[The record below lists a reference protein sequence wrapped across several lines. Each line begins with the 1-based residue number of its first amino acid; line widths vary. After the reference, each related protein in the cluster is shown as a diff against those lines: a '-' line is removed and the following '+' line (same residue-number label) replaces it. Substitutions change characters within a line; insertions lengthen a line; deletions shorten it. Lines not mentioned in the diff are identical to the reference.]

1 MNKNS
6 KANSRNRLAGKR
18 ILMIANRSL
27 NFWVFRREI
36 IEKIAEEGGQVFLAA
51 NGDAWVEKVRSLPAE
66 FIEIKT
72 DLNTSNPFVE
82 LANLANIYR
91 AIRRS
96 KPDLVHTFTIKPNLY
111 GPGLSRLSKVKSVV
125 CMVTGFG
132 TVMIGGSLRKR
143 ALRGV
148 VKAIYT
154 RSFRAAN
161 RVVVTNSDDFSF
173 CVAEGIA
180 GPEKLLTIPGAGVD
194 IDRFSPSDM
203 FDISATMERLGM
215 NSDKVNLFFVGRMT
229 REKGLEDL
237 CRALGLSDLQNIRLH
252 LVGETDKKNPT
263 ALDPDAFCRSDSRIV
278 HHGTTDQITDIYR
291 VADIVVLPSY
301 REGMPTVLM
310 EAAAAGVPV
319 ISTDVPG
326 CREAVLHGKTGLL
339 VPPGDEQ
346 ALSAAIETLVNSQ
359 DLRRD
364 FSREAMKHA
373 RKFDKKRVV
382 ENTIREYVALLG
394 S

>member
-1 MNKNS
+1 MSSKIENS
-6 KANSRNRLAGKR
+6 ITGRLAGKR
-18 ILMIANRSL
+18 FLFIANRSL

-36 IEKIAEEGGQVFLAA
+36 IEKIAEEGGHVFLAA
-51 NGDAWVEKVRSLPAE
+51 NSDAWTDKIRSLPAE
-66 FIEIKT
+66 FIEINS

-82 LANLANIYR
+82 LANVANIYR

-111 GPGLSRLSKVKSVV
+111 GPGLSRLSSVKSVV

-143 ALRGV
+143 ALRNV

-154 RSFRAAN
+154 RSFRAAD
-161 RVVVTNSDDFSF
+161 RVVVTNSDDFAL

-194 IDRFSPSDM
+194 IERFAPSAG
-203 FDISATMERLGM
+203 FDKSAAMERLGM
-215 NSDKVNLFFVGRMT
+215 DAGKVNLFFVGRMT

-237 CRALGLSDLQNIRLH
+237 CTALGLSDLQDIRLH
-252 LVGETDKKNPT
+252 LVGETDRKNPT
-263 ALDPDAFCRSDSRIV
+263 ALDPDALCRSDSRIV
-278 HHGTTDQITDIYR
+278 HHGTTDQIADIYR

-339 VPPGDEQ
+339 VPPGDAR
-346 ALSAAIETLVNSQ
+346 ALAAAIESLVSSQ

-373 RKFDKKRVV
+373 RQFDKKRVV

>member
-1 MNKNS
+1 MSNKIENS
-6 KANSRNRLAGKR
+6 GTGRLAGKR
-18 ILMIANRSL
+18 ILFIANRSL

-51 NGDAWVEKVRSLPAE
+51 NSDAWTEKIRSLPAE
-66 FIEIKT
+66 FIEIKS
-72 DLNTSNPFVE
+72 DLNTSNPIIE
-82 LANLANIYR
+82 LANVANIYR

-111 GPGLSRLSKVKSVV
+111 GPGLARLSRVKSVI

-132 TVMIGGSLRKR
+132 TVMIGGSMRKR
-143 ALRGV
+143 VLRTV

-154 RSFRAAN
+154 RSFKAAD
-161 RVVVTNSDDFSF
+161 RIVVTNSDDFSL
-173 CVAEGIA
+173 CVSEGIA
-180 GPEKLLTIPGAGVD
+180 GPDKLLTIPGAGVD
-194 IDRFSPSDM
+194 IDRFAPSDA
-203 FDISATMERLGM
+203 FDISAARERLGVDP
-215 NSDKVNLFFVGRMT
+215 DKVNLFFVGRMT

-237 CRALGLSDLQNIRLH
+237 CRALGLSDLQDIRLH
-252 LVGETDKKNPT
+252 LVGETDRKNPT

-278 HHGTTDQITDIYR
+278 HHGTTDRIADVYR
-291 VADIVVLPSY
+291 LADIVVLPSY

-339 VPPGDEQ
+339 VPPGDER
-346 ALSAAIETLVNSQ
+346 ALLAAIEQLAGSHE
-359 DLRRD
+359 LRGE
-364 FSREAMKHA
+364 FSREAIKHA
-373 RKFDKKRVV
+373 RQFDKKHVV

>member
-1 MNKNS
+1 M
-6 KANSRNRLAGKR
+6 
-18 ILMIANRSL
+18 
-27 NFWVFRREI
+27 
-36 IEKIAEEGGQVFLAA
+36 
-51 NGDAWVEKVRSLPAE
+51 DP
-66 FIEIKT
+66 
-72 DLNTSNPFVE
+72 
-82 LANLANIYR
+82 
-91 AIRRS
+91 
-96 KPDLVHTFTIKPNLY
+96 
-111 GPGLSRLSKVKSVV
+111 
-125 CMVTGFG
+125 
-132 TVMIGGSLRKR
+132 
-143 ALRGV
+143 
-148 VKAIYT
+148 
-154 RSFRAAN
+154 
-161 RVVVTNSDDFSF
+161 
-173 CVAEGIA
+173 
-180 GPEKLLTIPGAGVD
+180 
-194 IDRFSPSDM
+194 
-203 FDISATMERLGM
+203 
-215 NSDKVNLFFVGRMT
+215 DKVNLFFVGRMT

-278 HHGTTDQITDIYR
+278 HHGTTDQIADIYR

-301 REGMPTVLM
+301 REGMPTVLI

-339 VPPGDEQ
+339 VPPGDER

-373 RKFDKKRVV
+373 RQFDKKRVV